1 MKRMTGSSMRCCKNE
16 LDHLFQALLIGLC
29 IGASSAYAEGIFINK
44 AEARLTEEG
53 YQLSADFDIQLSQT
67 VETALKHGVTLYF
80 VSELAINRSR
90 WYWLDTDV
98 SRDEQVSKLS
108 YNALTQQ
115 YRITHGSLFQ
125 SFSELQ
131 DALQVLGHQT
141 AQTVPIALLDKNGGG
156 YFSRLMKKGSTCC
169 SAFAQMRLDVTQL
182 PKPLQVNALTNE
194 DWNLE
199 SKPYHWQIQPV
210 DADAEDEAKP

>member
-1 MKRMTGSSMRCCKNE
+1 MRCCTNRLE
-16 LDHLFQALLIGLC
+16 WLHRFAWAIGLC
-29 IGASSAYAEGIFINK
+29 LCASSCLAAGISISK
-44 AEARLTEEG
+44 AEARLTDEG
-53 YQLSADFDIQLSQT
+53 YQLSADFDIQLSVP

-98 SRDEQVSKLS
+98 ARDEQVAKLS
-108 YNALTQQ
+108 FNALTQQ
-115 YRITHGSLFQ
+115 YRVSRGSLFQ
-125 SFSELQ
+125 SFNDLA
-131 DALQVLGHQT
+131 DALHVLGHQI
-141 AQTVPIALLDKNGGG
+141 APPVPAALLDKNGGG
-156 YFSRLMKKGSTCC
+156 YFSRLLKKGSDCC

-199 SKPYHWQIQPV
+199 SQPHRWV
-210 DADAEDEAKP
+210 IKTDAAEAGARP

>member
-1 MKRMTGSSMRCCKNE
+1 MRCCTNKP
-16 LDHLFQALLIGLC
+16 DWLLQSICVICLWLC
-29 IGASSAYAEGIFINK
+29 ASAASAEGIFISQ

-53 YQLSADFDIQLSQT
+53 YQLSADFDIRLSHT
-67 VETALKHGVTLYF
+67 VETALKRGVTLYF

-98 SRDEQVSKLS
+98 ARHEQVAKLS
-108 YNALTQQ
+108 FHALTQQ

-125 SFSELQ
+125 SFRELK
-131 DALQVLGHQT
+131 DALQVLGHQS
-141 AQTVPIALLDKNGGG
+141 APPVPLSMLDKQGGG
-156 YFSRLMKKGSTCC
+156 FFARLLKRGSECC
-169 SAFAQMRLDVTQL
+169 SAYARLRLDVTQL

-199 SKPYHWQIQPV
+199 SEPYRWEILPP
-210 DADAEDEAKP
+210 AEVEP

>member
-1 MKRMTGSSMRCCKNE
+1 MRCCTNK
-16 LDHLFQALLIGLC
+16 LDWLHRLAWVIGLC
-29 IGASSAYAEGIFINK
+29 LCASAAIAEGISISK
-44 AEARLTEEG
+44 AEARLTDEG
-53 YQLSADFDIQLSQT
+53 YQLTVDFDIQLSPL

-98 SRDEQVSKLS
+98 ARDEQSAKLS
-108 YNALTQQ
+108 FNALTQQ

-125 SFSELQ
+125 SFNNLN
-131 DALQVLGHQT
+131 DALNILGHQT
-141 AQTVPIALLDKNGGG
+141 SQPVPASLLDKNGGG
-156 YFSRLMKKGSTCC
+156 YFSRLLKKGSDCC

-194 DWNLE
+194 DWNFKSE
-199 SKPYHWQIQPV
+199 PYRWEIKPE
-210 DADAEDEAKP
+210 AGAKP

>member
-1 MKRMTGSSMRCCKNE
+1 
-16 LDHLFQALLIGLC
+16 LIGLWLC
-29 IGASSAYAEGIFINK
+29 ASAAVAEGIVISK

-53 YQLSADFDIQLSQT
+53 YQLSVDFDIQLSPL

-80 VSELAINRSR
+80 VSELTINRSR

-98 SRDEQVSKLS
+98 ARDEQVAKLS
-108 YNALTQQ
+108 FNALTQQ

-125 SFSELQ
+125 SFHDLK

-141 AQTVPIALLDKNGGG
+141 ASPVPVALLDKKGGG
-156 YFSRLMKKGSTCC
+156 YFSRLMKKGSDCC
-169 SAFAQMRLDVTQL
+169 SAFVQMKLDVTQL

-194 DWNLE
+194 DWKLE
-199 SKPYHWQIQPV
+199 SEPYRWQIKP
-210 DADAEDEAKP
+210 AEVEAKP

>member
-1 MKRMTGSSMRCCKNE
+1 MRCCTNR
-16 LDHLFQALLIGLC
+16 LDRLLRATLLVGLWLC
-29 IGASSAYAEGIFINK
+29 ASAAGAEGIVISK

-67 VETALKHGVTLYF
+67 VETALKRGVTLYF

-98 SRDEQVSKLS
+98 ARDEQVSKLS

-125 SFSELQ
+125 SFINLK
-131 DALQVLGHQT
+131 DALHVLGHQT
-141 AQTVPIALLDKNGGG
+141 AQIVPAALLDKSGGG
-156 YFSRLMKKGSTCC
+156 YFSRLMKRGSTCC

-199 SKPYHWQIQPV
+199 STPYRWQIQP
-210 DADAEDEAKP
+210 AESGED